1 MADTASQRTIHNKV
15 GCDGC
20 VYYIVKHEGSL
31 TKKWCRKYRC
41 TPTVRCYDYKESNA
55 RKDVQVR
62 DTREGGGER

>member
-1 MADTASQRTIHNKV
+1 MADTPSQRTIHNKV

-20 VYYIVKHEGSL
+20 IYYTVKYDGSL
-31 TKKWCRKYRC
+31 TRKRCRKYGC
-41 TPTVRCYDYKESNA
+41 TPTVRCIDYKESNA